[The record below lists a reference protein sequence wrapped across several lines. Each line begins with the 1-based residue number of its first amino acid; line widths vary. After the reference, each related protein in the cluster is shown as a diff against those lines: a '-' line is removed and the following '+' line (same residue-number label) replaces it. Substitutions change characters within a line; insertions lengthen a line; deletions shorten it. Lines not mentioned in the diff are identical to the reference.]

1 MSSSVTIAVLGKPRG
16 NRGEITCTSLSSKP
30 ERFEGLREV
39 FLCRPFCKEAG
50 KEADKEASEETRF
63 TVEEVWNH
71 GGVFIF
77 KFEGIDSI
85 DDAEKWRGAEVRVPK
100 SERVQLEPGEFFH
113 SDLIGCE
120 LRDLATARV
129 YGKITDV
136 QEYGGPT
143 LLEINDGEM
152 LVPFVKAI
160 CVDIRPDLG
169 YVAAN
174 LPEGL
179 DNLDRP

>member
-1 MSSSVTIAVLGKPRG
+1 MSNSVTIAVLGKPRG
-16 NRGEITCTSLSSKP
+16 NRGELTSTSLSSKP
-30 ERFEGLREV
+30 ERFDGLREV
-39 FLCRPFCKEAG
+39 FLCVPG
-50 KEADKEASEETRF
+50 GEETRF
-63 TVEEVWNH
+63 IVEEVWNH

-77 KFEGIDSI
+77 KFQGIDSI
-85 DDAEKWRGAEVRVPK
+85 NDAEPWRGADVRVPK
-100 SERVQLEPGEFFH
+100 SERIQLDPGEFFH

-120 LRDLATARV
+120 LRDHATAKV
-129 YGKITDV
+129 YGNITDV

-143 LLEINDGEM
+143 LLEINDGQM

>member
-1 MSSSVTIAVLGKPRG
+1 MSNSVTIAVLGKPRG
-16 NRGEITCTSLSSKP
+16 NRGELTSTSLSSKP
-30 ERFEGLREV
+30 ERFDGLREV
-39 FLCRPFCKEAG
+39 FLCVPG
-50 KEADKEASEETRF
+50 GEETRF
-63 TVEEVWNH
+63 TVKEVWNH

-77 KFEGIDSI
+77 KFQGIDSI
-85 DDAEKWRGAEVRVPK
+85 NDAEPWRGADVRVPK
-100 SERVQLEPGEFFH
+100 SERIQLDPGEFFH

-120 LRDLATARV
+120 LRDHATAKV
-129 YGKITDV
+129 YGNITDV

-143 LLEINDGEM
+143 LLEINDGQM